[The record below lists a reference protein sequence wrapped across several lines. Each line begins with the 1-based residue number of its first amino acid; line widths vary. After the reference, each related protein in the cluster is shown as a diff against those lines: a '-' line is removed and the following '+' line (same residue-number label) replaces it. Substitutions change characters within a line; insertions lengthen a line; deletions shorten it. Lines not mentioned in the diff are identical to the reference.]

1 MCLTGGKCRVV
12 FVNFVHPQSLTASL
26 MKKIL
31 STVILFC
38 ILSSFGVAQVG
49 VPRIDDMR
57 GMRMDT
63 VSKKIKDY
71 AQRRFFYKVIFV
83 EDTLKREKK
92 TEAQCVLEIGR
103 HGSSFMDLYQL
114 AWDSLSDAVT
124 RRKGSMMELFTEG
137 AGLVKKIKWRI
148 VLLKGYPEGTD
159 RHQQE
164 VPLTGR
170 YEYECPSPSFDWQI
184 GEETKEIMEYT
195 CRKATCHHSGRDY
208 TAWYAEDIALS
219 DGPYIF
225 RGLPGL
231 IVAIASDDGEYAFEL
246 NGIQEEITF
255 SSPIYLYDKKVQK
268 YSREEVRKIVR
279 NISENYSETI
289 INQGRFRLKN
299 PEDIQR
305 IGNLSYNPL
314 EKE

>member
-1 MCLTGGKCRVV
+1 
-12 FVNFVHPQSLTASL
+12 

-31 STVILFC
+31 STVILIC

-49 VPRIDDMR
+49 VPRINDMR

-71 AQRRFFYKVIFV
+71 AQRRFFYKVVFV

-148 VLLKGYPEGTD
+148 VLLKGYPEGAD

-184 GEETKEIMEYT
+184 GEETEEIMEYT

-231 IVAIASDDGEYAFEL
+231 IVAIASDDGEYAFKL

-255 SSPIYLYDKKVQK
+255 SSPIFLYDKKVQK

-305 IGNLSYNPL
+305 IRNLSYNPL

>member
-1 MCLTGGKCRVV
+1 
-12 FVNFVHPQSLTASL
+12 
-26 MKKIL
+26 
-31 STVILFC
+31 
-38 ILSSFGVAQVG
+38 
-49 VPRIDDMR
+49 
-57 GMRMDT
+57 MDT

-71 AQRRFFYKVIFV
+71 AQRRFFYKVVFV

-103 HGSSFMDLYQL
+103 HGSSFKDLYQL

-148 VLLKGYPEGTD
+148 VLLKGYPEGAD

-246 NGIQEEITF
+246 NGMQGEITF
-255 SSPIYLYDKKVQK
+255 SSPIFLYDKKVQK

-299 PEDIQR
+299 PEDIQHIR
-305 IGNLSYNPL
+305 NLPYNPL
-314 EKE
+314 EKEE

>member
-1 MCLTGGKCRVV
+1 
-12 FVNFVHPQSLTASL
+12 

-31 STVILFC
+31 STVILIC

-71 AQRRFFYKVIFV
+71 AQRRFFYKVVFV

-148 VLLKGYPEGTD
+148 VLLKGYPEGAD

-208 TAWYAEDIALS
+208 TAWYTEDIALS

-246 NGIQEEITF
+246 NGMQEITF
-255 SSPIYLYDKKVQK
+255 SSPIFLYDKKVQK
-268 YSREEVRKIVR
+268 HSREEVRRIVR

-305 IGNLSYNPL
+305 IRNLSYNPL

>member
-1 MCLTGGKCRVV
+1 
-12 FVNFVHPQSLTASL
+12 

-31 STVILFC
+31 SSVILIC

-71 AQRRFFYKVIFV
+71 AQRRFFYKVVFV

-184 GEETKEIMEYT
+184 GEETKEIMGYT

-231 IVAIASDDGEYAFEL
+231 IVAIASDDGEYAFKL

-255 SSPIYLYDKKVQK
+255 SSPIFLYDKKVQK

-305 IGNLSYNPL
+305 IRNLSYNPL

>member
-1 MCLTGGKCRVV
+1 
-12 FVNFVHPQSLTASL
+12 

-31 STVILFC
+31 STVILIC

-71 AQRRFFYKVIFV
+71 AQRRFFYKMVFV

-148 VLLKGYPEGTD
+148 VLLKGYPDGTD

-184 GEETKEIMEYT
+184 GEETEEIMEYT

-231 IVAIASDDGEYAFEL
+231 IVAIASDDGEYAFKL

-255 SSPIYLYDKKVQK
+255 PSPIFLYDKKVQK
-268 YSREEVRKIVR
+268 YSREEVRKIIR

-299 PEDIQR
+299 PEDIQHIR
-305 IGNLSYNPL
+305 NLPYNPL
-314 EKE
+314 EKEE

>member
-1 MCLTGGKCRVV
+1 
-12 FVNFVHPQSLTASL
+12 
-26 MKKIL
+26 
-31 STVILFC
+31 
-38 ILSSFGVAQVG
+38 
-49 VPRIDDMR
+49 
-57 GMRMDT
+57 MDT

-71 AQRRFFYKVIFV
+71 AQRRFFYKVVFV

-103 HGSSFMDLYQL
+103 HGSSFKDLYQL
-114 AWDSLSDAVT
+114 ALDSLNDAVT

-148 VLLKGYPEGTD
+148 VLLKGYPEGAD

-184 GEETKEIMEYT
+184 GEETKEIMGYT

-231 IVAIASDDGEYAFEL
+231 IVAIGSDDGEYVFEL
-246 NGIQEEITF
+246 NGMQEITF
-255 SSPIYLYDKKVQK
+255 PSPIYFKKNAFTKVG
-268 YSREEVRKIVR
+268 SREEIRKTIR
-279 NISENYSETI
+279 NIHEHYAEVVANSPAFVNSPI
-289 INQGRFRLKN
+289 PVDFSHLPPQPF
-299 PEDIQR
+299 
-305 IGNLSYNPL
+305 NPL

>member
-1 MCLTGGKCRVV
+1 
-12 FVNFVHPQSLTASL
+12 

-31 STVILFC
+31 STVILIC

-71 AQRRFFYKVIFV
+71 AQRRFFYKMVFV

-148 VLLKGYPEGTD
+148 VLLKGYPEGAD

-184 GEETKEIMEYT
+184 GEETEEIMEYT

-231 IVAIASDDGEYAFEL
+231 IVAIASDDGEYAFKL

-268 YSREEVRKIVR
+268 YSREEVRKIIR

-305 IGNLSYNPL
+305 IRNLSYNPL

>member
-1 MCLTGGKCRVV
+1 
-12 FVNFVHPQSLTASL
+12 

-31 STVILFC
+31 STVILIC

-71 AQRRFFYKVIFV
+71 AQRRFFYKVVFV

-103 HGSSFMDLYQL
+103 HGSSFKDLYQL
-114 AWDSLSDAVT
+114 ALDSLNDAVT

-148 VLLKGYPEGTD
+148 VLLKGYPEGAD

-184 GEETKEIMEYT
+184 GEETKEIMGYT

-231 IVAIASDDGEYAFEL
+231 IVAIGSDDGEYVFEL
-246 NGIQEEITF
+246 NGMQEITF
-255 SSPIYLYDKKVQK
+255 PSPIYFKKNAFTKVG
-268 YSREEVRKIVR
+268 SREEIRKTIR
-279 NISENYSETI
+279 NIHEHYAEVVANSPAFVNSPI
-289 INQGRFRLKN
+289 PVDFSHLPPQPF
-299 PEDIQR
+299 
-305 IGNLSYNPL
+305 NPL

>member
-1 MCLTGGKCRVV
+1 
-12 FVNFVHPQSLTASL
+12 

-31 STVILFC
+31 STVILIC

-71 AQRRFFYKVIFV
+71 AQRRFFYKVVFV

-148 VLLKGYPEGTD
+148 VLLKGYPEGAD

-184 GEETKEIMEYT
+184 GEETKEIMGYT

-231 IVAIASDDGEYAFEL
+231 IVAIGSDDGEYAFEL
-246 NGIQEEITF
+246 NGMQEITF
-255 SSPIYLYDKKVQK
+255 PSPIYFKKNAFTKVG
-268 YSREEVRKIVR
+268 SREEMRKTIR
-279 NISENYSETI
+279 NIHEHYAEVVANSPAFVNSPI
-289 INQGRFRLKN
+289 PVDFSHLPPQPF
-299 PEDIQR
+299 
-305 IGNLSYNPL
+305 NPL

>member
-1 MCLTGGKCRVV
+1 
-12 FVNFVHPQSLTASL
+12 

-31 STVILFC
+31 STVILIC

-71 AQRRFFYKVIFV
+71 AQRRFFYKVVFV

-159 RHQQE
+159 RHHQE

-184 GEETKEIMEYT
+184 GEETEEIMEYT
-195 CRKATCHHSGRDY
+195 CRKATCRHSGRDY

-231 IVAIASDDGEYAFEL
+231 IVAIASDDGEYAFKL
-246 NGIQEEITF
+246 NGMQEITF

-268 YSREEVRKIVR
+268 YSREEVRKIIR

-305 IGNLSYNPL
+305 IRNLPYNPL

>member
-1 MCLTGGKCRVV
+1 
-12 FVNFVHPQSLTASL
+12 

-31 STVILFC
+31 STVILIC

-71 AQRRFFYKVIFV
+71 AQRRFFYKVVFV

-103 HGSSFMDLYQL
+103 HGSSFKDLYQL
-114 AWDSLSDAVT
+114 ALDSLNDAVT

-148 VLLKGYPEGTD
+148 VLLKGYPEGAD

-184 GEETKEIMEYT
+184 GEETEEIMEYT

-231 IVAIASDDGEYAFEL
+231 IVAIGSDDGEYVFEL
-246 NGIQEEITF
+246 NGMQEITF
-255 SSPIYLYDKKVQK
+255 PSPIYFKKNAFTKVG
-268 YSREEVRKIVR
+268 SREEIRKTIR
-279 NISENYSETI
+279 NIHEHYAEVVANSPAFVNSPI
-289 INQGRFRLKN
+289 PVDFSHLPPQPF
-299 PEDIQR
+299 
-305 IGNLSYNPL
+305 NPL

>member
-1 MCLTGGKCRVV
+1 
-12 FVNFVHPQSLTASL
+12 

-31 STVILFC
+31 STVILIC

-71 AQRRFFYKVIFV
+71 AQRRFFYKMIFV

-148 VLLKGYPEGTD
+148 VLLKGYPEGAD

-184 GEETKEIMEYT
+184 GKETKEIMEYT

-231 IVAIASDDGEYAFEL
+231 IVAIGSDDGEYVFEL
-246 NGIQEEITF
+246 NGMQEITF
-255 SSPIYLYDKKVQK
+255 PSPIYLKKNAFTKVG
-268 YSREEVRKIVR
+268 SREEMRKTIR
-279 NISENYSETI
+279 NIHEHYAEVVANSPAFVNSPI
-289 INQGRFRLKN
+289 PVDFSHLPPQPF
-299 PEDIQR
+299 
-305 IGNLSYNPL
+305 NPL

>member
-1 MCLTGGKCRVV
+1 
-12 FVNFVHPQSLTASL
+12 

-31 STVILFC
+31 SSVILIC

-71 AQRRFFYKVIFV
+71 AQRRFFYKVVFV

-231 IVAIASDDGEYAFEL
+231 IVAIASDDGEYAFKL

-255 SSPIYLYDKKVQK
+255 SSPIFLYDKKVQK

-305 IGNLSYNPL
+305 IRNLSYNPL

>member
-1 MCLTGGKCRVV
+1 
-12 FVNFVHPQSLTASL
+12 
-26 MKKIL
+26 
-31 STVILFC
+31 
-38 ILSSFGVAQVG
+38 
-49 VPRIDDMR
+49 
-57 GMRMDT
+57 MDT

-71 AQRRFFYKVIFV
+71 AQRRFFYKVVFV

-103 HGSSFMDLYQL
+103 HGSSFKDLYQL
-114 AWDSLSDAVT
+114 ALDSLNDAVT

-148 VLLKGYPEGTD
+148 VLLKGYPEGAD

-184 GEETKEIMEYT
+184 GEETEEIMEYT

-231 IVAIASDDGEYAFEL
+231 IVAIGSDDGEYVFEL
-246 NGIQEEITF
+246 NGMQEITF
-255 SSPIYLYDKKVQK
+255 PSPIYFKKNAFTKVG
-268 YSREEVRKIVR
+268 SREEIRKTIR
-279 NISENYSETI
+279 NIHEHYAEVVANSPAFVNSPI
-289 INQGRFRLKN
+289 PVDFSHLPPQPF
-299 PEDIQR
+299 
-305 IGNLSYNPL
+305 NPL

>member
-1 MCLTGGKCRVV
+1 
-12 FVNFVHPQSLTASL
+12 

-31 STVILFC
+31 STVILIC

-71 AQRRFFYKVIFV
+71 AQRRFFYKVVFV

-92 TEAQCVLEIGR
+92 TEAQCVLEIGQ
-103 HGSSFMDLYQL
+103 HGSSFKDLYQL
-114 AWDSLSDAVT
+114 ALDSLNDAVT

-148 VLLKGYPEGTD
+148 VLLKGYPEGAD

-246 NGIQEEITF
+246 NGMQGEITF
-255 SSPIYLYDKKVQK
+255 PSPIFLYDKKVQK
-268 YSREEVRKIVR
+268 YSREEVRKIIR

-305 IGNLSYNPL
+305 IRNLPYNPL
-314 EKE
+314 EKEE

>member
-1 MCLTGGKCRVV
+1 
-12 FVNFVHPQSLTASL
+12 
-26 MKKIL
+26 
-31 STVILFC
+31 
-38 ILSSFGVAQVG
+38 
-49 VPRIDDMR
+49 
-57 GMRMDT
+57 MDT

-71 AQRRFFYKVIFV
+71 AQRRFFYKVVFV

-148 VLLKGYPEGTD
+148 VLLKGYPEGAD

-184 GEETKEIMEYT
+184 GEETEEIMEYT

-246 NGIQEEITF
+246 NGMQEITF

-268 YSREEVRKIVR
+268 YSREEVRKIIR

>member
-1 MCLTGGKCRVV
+1 
-12 FVNFVHPQSLTASL
+12 

-31 STVILFC
+31 STVILIC

-71 AQRRFFYKVIFV
+71 AQRRFFYKVVFV

-92 TEAQCVLEIGR
+92 TEALCVLEIGR
-103 HGSSFMDLYQL
+103 HGSSFKDLYQL

-148 VLLKGYPEGTD
+148 VLLKGYPEGAD

-184 GEETKEIMEYT
+184 GEKTKEIMEYT

-231 IVAIASDDGEYAFEL
+231 IVAIASDDGEYAF
-246 NGIQEEITF
+246 
-255 SSPIYLYDKKVQK
+255 
-268 YSREEVRKIVR
+268 
-279 NISENYSETI
+279 
-289 INQGRFRLKN
+289 
-299 PEDIQR
+299 
-305 IGNLSYNPL
+305 
-314 EKE
+314 

>member
-1 MCLTGGKCRVV
+1 
-12 FVNFVHPQSLTASL
+12 

-31 STVILFC
+31 SSVILIC

-71 AQRRFFYKVIFV
+71 AQRRFFYKVVFV

-148 VLLKGYPEGTD
+148 VLLKGYPEGAD

-164 VPLTGR
+164 MPLTGR

-208 TAWYAEDIALS
+208 TAWYTEDIALS

-246 NGIQEEITF
+246 NGMQEITF
-255 SSPIYLYDKKVQK
+255 SSPIFLYDKKVQK
-268 YSREEVRKIVR
+268 HSREEVRKIVR

-305 IGNLSYNPL
+305 IRNLSYNPL

>member
-1 MCLTGGKCRVV
+1 
-12 FVNFVHPQSLTASL
+12 

-31 STVILFC
+31 STVILIC

-49 VPRIDDMR
+49 VPRINDMR

-71 AQRRFFYKVIFV
+71 AQRRFFYKVVFV

-103 HGSSFMDLYQL
+103 HGSSFKDLYQL
-114 AWDSLSDAVT
+114 ALDSLNDAVT

-148 VLLKGYPEGTD
+148 VLLKGYPEGAD

-184 GEETKEIMEYT
+184 GEETKEIMGYT

-231 IVAIASDDGEYAFEL
+231 IVAIGSDDGEYVFEL
-246 NGIQEEITF
+246 NGMQEITF
-255 SSPIYLYDKKVQK
+255 PSPIYFKKNAFTKVG
-268 YSREEVRKIVR
+268 SREEIRKTIR
-279 NISENYSETI
+279 NIHEHYAEVVANSPAFVNSPI
-289 INQGRFRLKN
+289 PVDFSHLPPQPF
-299 PEDIQR
+299 
-305 IGNLSYNPL
+305 NPL

>member
-1 MCLTGGKCRVV
+1 MKRTLL
-12 FVNFVHPQSLTASL
+12 FLASCFF
-26 MKKIL
+26 M
-31 STVILFC
+31 SM
-38 ILSSFGVAQVG
+38 SFIQAQ
-49 VPRIDDMR
+49 VPRIVGAE
-57 GMRMDT
+57 GMPVDT
-63 VSKKIKDY
+63 VPKRVEDY
-71 AQRRFFYKVIFV
+71 TKRRFFYKVSFV
-83 EDTLKREKK
+83 KDTTRRDKE
-92 TEAQCVLEIGR
+92 TQAQCVLEIGQR
-103 HGSSFMDLYQL
+103 GSCFKDFYEY
-114 AWDSLSDAVT
+114 AADSVNDAVA
-124 RRKGSMMELFTEG
+124 RKKGTAMEIFSK
-137 AGLVKKIKWRI
+137 AYDYVKKTQWRTP
-148 VLLKGYPEGTD
+148 VLKGYPSGQD
-159 RHQQE
+159 YHQYGDPI
-164 VPLTGR
+164 VGS
-170 YEYECPSPSFDWQI
+170 YEYGCPSPVFEWSI

-231 IVAIASDDGEYAFEL
+231 IVAIASDDGEYAFKL

-268 YSREEVRKIVR
+268 YSREEVRKIIR

-305 IGNLSYNPL
+305 IGNLPYNPL
-314 EKE
+314 EKEE

>member
-1 MCLTGGKCRVV
+1 
-12 FVNFVHPQSLTASL
+12 

-31 STVILFC
+31 STVILIC

-71 AQRRFFYKVIFV
+71 AQRRFFYKVVFV

-103 HGSSFMDLYQL
+103 HGSSFKDLYQL

-137 AGLVKKIKWRI
+137 AGLMKKIKWRI
-148 VLLKGYPEGTD
+148 VLLKGYPEGAD

-184 GEETKEIMEYT
+184 GEETEEIMEYT

-231 IVAIASDDGEYAFEL
+231 IVAIASDDGEYAFKL
-246 NGIQEEITF
+246 NGMQEITF

-268 YSREEVRKIVR
+268 YSREEVRKIIR

-305 IGNLSYNPL
+305 IRNLSYNPL

>member
-1 MCLTGGKCRVV
+1 
-12 FVNFVHPQSLTASL
+12 

-31 STVILFC
+31 STVILIC

-71 AQRRFFYKVIFV
+71 AQRRFFYKVVFV

-103 HGSSFMDLYQL
+103 HGSSFKDLYQL

-148 VLLKGYPEGTD
+148 VLLKGYPEGAD

-184 GEETKEIMEYT
+184 GEETKEIMGYT

-231 IVAIASDDGEYAFEL
+231 IVAIGSDDGEYVFEL
-246 NGIQEEITF
+246 NGMQEITF
-255 SSPIYLYDKKVQK
+255 PSPIYFKKNAFTKVG
-268 YSREEVRKIVR
+268 SREEMRKTIR
-279 NISENYSETI
+279 NIHEHYAEVVANSPAFVNSPI
-289 INQGRFRLKN
+289 PVDFSHLPPQPF
-299 PEDIQR
+299 
-305 IGNLSYNPL
+305 NPL

>member
-1 MCLTGGKCRVV
+1 
-12 FVNFVHPQSLTASL
+12 

-31 STVILFC
+31 SSVILIC

-71 AQRRFFYKVIFV
+71 AQRRFFYKVVFV

-103 HGSSFMDLYQL
+103 HGSSFKDLYQL
-114 AWDSLSDAVT
+114 ALDSLNDAVT

-148 VLLKGYPEGTD
+148 VLLKGYPEGAD

-231 IVAIASDDGEYAFEL
+231 IVTIGSDDGEYIFEL
-246 NGIQEEITF
+246 NGMQEITF
-255 SSPIYLYDKKVQK
+255 PSPIYFKKNAFTKVG
-268 YSREEVRKIVR
+268 SREEMRKTIR
-279 NISENYSETI
+279 NIHEHYAEVVANSPAFVNSPI
-289 INQGRFRLKN
+289 PVDFSHLPPQPF
-299 PEDIQR
+299 
-305 IGNLSYNPL
+305 NPL

>member
-1 MCLTGGKCRVV
+1 
-12 FVNFVHPQSLTASL
+12 

-31 STVILFC
+31 STVILIC

-71 AQRRFFYKVIFV
+71 AQRRFFYKVVFV

-103 HGSSFMDLYQL
+103 HGSSFKDLYQL
-114 AWDSLSDAVT
+114 ALDSLNDAVT

-148 VLLKGYPEGTD
+148 VLLKGYPEGAD

-195 CRKATCHHSGRDY
+195 CRKATSHHSGRDY

-231 IVAIASDDGEYAFEL
+231 IVAIGSDDGEYVFEL
-246 NGIQEEITF
+246 NGMQEITF
-255 SSPIYLYDKKVQK
+255 PSPIYFKKNAFTKVG
-268 YSREEVRKIVR
+268 SREEMRKTIR
-279 NISENYSETI
+279 NIHEHYAEVVANSPAFVNSPI
-289 INQGRFRLKN
+289 PVDFSHLPPQPF
-299 PEDIQR
+299 
-305 IGNLSYNPL
+305 NPL

>member
-1 MCLTGGKCRVV
+1 MAGGKCRVV

-31 STVILFC
+31 STVILIC

-71 AQRRFFYKVIFV
+71 AQRRFFYKVVFV

-184 GEETKEIMEYT
+184 GEETEEIMEYT
-195 CRKATCHHSGRDY
+195 CRKATCRHSGRDY

-231 IVAIASDDGEYAFEL
+231 IVAIASDDGEYAFKL
-246 NGIQEEITF
+246 NGMQEITF

-268 YSREEVRKIVR
+268 YSREEVRKIIR

-305 IGNLSYNPL
+305 IRNLPYNPL

>member
-1 MCLTGGKCRVV
+1 
-12 FVNFVHPQSLTASL
+12 

-31 STVILFC
+31 STVILIC

-71 AQRRFFYKVIFV
+71 AQRRFFYKVVFV

-103 HGSSFMDLYQL
+103 HGSSFKDLYQL
-114 AWDSLSDAVT
+114 ALDSLNDAVT

-148 VLLKGYPEGTD
+148 VLLKGYPEGAD

-184 GEETKEIMEYT
+184 GEETEEIMEYT

-231 IVAIASDDGEYAFEL
+231 IVAIGSDDGEYVFEL
-246 NGIQEEITF
+246 NGMQEITF
-255 SSPIYLYDKKVQK
+255 PSPIYFKKNAFTKVG
-268 YSREEVRKIVR
+268 SREEMRKTIR
-279 NISENYSETI
+279 NIHEHYAEVVANSPAFVNSPI
-289 INQGRFRLKN
+289 PVDFSHLPSQPF
-299 PEDIQR
+299 
-305 IGNLSYNPL
+305 NPL

>member
-1 MCLTGGKCRVV
+1 
-12 FVNFVHPQSLTASL
+12 

-31 STVILFC
+31 STVILIC

-71 AQRRFFYKVIFV
+71 AQRRFFYKVVFV

-184 GEETKEIMEYT
+184 GEETEEIMEYT
-195 CRKATCHHSGRDY
+195 CRKATCRHSGRDY

-231 IVAIASDDGEYAFEL
+231 IVAIGSDDGEYAFEL
-246 NGIQEEITF
+246 NGMQEITF
-255 SSPIYLYDKKVQK
+255 PSPIYFKKNAFTKVG
-268 YSREEVRKIVR
+268 SREEMRKTIR
-279 NISENYSETI
+279 NIHEHYAEVVANSPAFVNSPI
-289 INQGRFRLKN
+289 PVDFSHLPPQPF
-299 PEDIQR
+299 
-305 IGNLSYNPL
+305 NPL

>member
-1 MCLTGGKCRVV
+1 
-12 FVNFVHPQSLTASL
+12 
-26 MKKIL
+26 
-31 STVILFC
+31 
-38 ILSSFGVAQVG
+38 
-49 VPRIDDMR
+49 
-57 GMRMDT
+57 MDT

-71 AQRRFFYKVIFV
+71 AQRRFFYKVVFV

-103 HGSSFMDLYQL
+103 HGSSFKDLYQL
-114 AWDSLSDAVT
+114 AWDSLNDAVT

-184 GEETKEIMEYT
+184 GEETEEIMEYT

-246 NGIQEEITF
+246 NGMQEITF

-268 YSREEVRKIVR
+268 HSREEVRKIVR

-305 IGNLSYNPL
+305 IRNLPYNPL